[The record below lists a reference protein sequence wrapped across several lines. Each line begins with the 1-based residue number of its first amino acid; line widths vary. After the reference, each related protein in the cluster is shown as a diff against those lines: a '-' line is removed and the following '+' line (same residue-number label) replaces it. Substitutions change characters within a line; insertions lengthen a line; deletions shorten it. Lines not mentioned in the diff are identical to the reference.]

1 MPTYGMGDAM
11 REMRIRL
18 GYTQEEMAYGIC
30 TPGTLSRIENGKAA
44 VSKQVFEALC
54 TRMPGLHHI
63 WISLDTETEM
73 RRSGLCK
80 QILLYLESGKTEDAK
95 MALESYRRIADFDS
109 PFCRQFLQY
118 AQAICQAVLKENEKE
133 ILPMLQTALEITM
146 PDYRERLK
154 TLKKAVALSYDEVYI
169 LSNMGIAYARRGE
182 PETAFEMFR
191 YLKEYME
198 KQSLDKAESM
208 RISPMILGNLAWI
221 LKCQGRFD
229 EAVRQCNR
237 GIEVCCLIGNYT
249 VLPNLLCIKAYCLT
263 AVGRVK
269 IAEKC
274 RRQAKAIL
282 DITEEYRGYGSFQ
295 EFYKATEPIFVTF

>member
-30 TPGTLSRIENGKAA
+30 TPGTLSRIENGKAT

-54 TRMPGLHHI
+54 GRMPGLHHI
-63 WISLDTETEM
+63 WISLDTEKEM

-80 QILLYLESGKTEDAK
+80 RILLYLETGRINDAK
-95 MALESYRRIADFDS
+95 EAIEQYRGLADFAS

-118 AQAICQAVLKENEKE
+118 AKAICQAMLKENEE
-133 ILPMLQTALEITM
+133 EVLPMLQAALEITM
-146 PDYRERLK
+146 PNYRERLK
-154 TLKKAVALSYDEVYI
+154 LLKKAVALSYDEVYI

-182 PETAFEMFR
+182 QETAFDILR

-198 KQSLDKAESM
+198 KQSLDFAESM
-208 RISPMILGNLAWI
+208 RVSPMILGNLAWI
-221 LKCQGRFD
+221 LKRQGRFD

-237 GIEVCCLIGNYT
+237 GIEVCCLIGKYT
-249 VLPNLLCIKAYCLT
+249 VLPNLLCMKAYCLT
-263 AVGRVK
+263 AAGK
-269 IAEKC
+269 FETAGKC
-274 RRQAKAIL
+274 KRQAKAIL
-282 DITEEYRGYGSFQ
+282 DITEEYRGYGSFR
-295 EFYKATEPIFVTF
+295 EFCKATDPIFVTF